1 MTVRDL
7 ANFDVKICSPDTDLA
22 SAAKIMW
29 DCDCGVVP
37 VVDQER
43 RLVGMVTDRDI
54 CIAAATR
61 AAKPSDIHVRDVMS
75 QSVASC
81 RADDDIQSALN
92 VMKQRRVRRLPVL
105 DEGGRLAGIISVN
118 DLVARAECRSGAEVS
133 GQEFLD
139 TFKAICA
146 HTHEAVPAVART
158 GGRRS

>member
-7 ANFDVKICSPDTDLA
+7 ANFDVKVCSPDTDLA

-37 VVDQER
+37 VVNEER

-61 AAKPSDIHVRDVMS
+61 AAKPSDIQVRDVMS

-81 RADDDIQSALN
+81 RADDDVQAALSA
-92 VMKQRRVRRLPVL
+92 MKQRRVRRLPVL
-105 DEGGRLAGIISVN
+105 DARGRLAGIISVN
-118 DLVARAECRSGAEVS
+118 DLAMRADARSGAEVPA
-133 GQEFLD
+133 QAFLD

-146 HTHEAVPAVART
+146 HTREAVPAGA
-158 GGRRS
+158 